1 VAASTGSV
9 TVTIPST
16 AVAVPLAVPAVKTP
30 TTSTPTVPA
39 RLSFFDTPNSEKR
52 TVIVGLGEVLL
63 AGRVP
68 ANTLSASINGYR
80 LKGYEPGSSRFIY
93 RARGDLRNLGYG
105 KNTYTLSVTG
115 ANGARI
121 LETKELWIATSEAE
135 ASKIRDSWNPK
146 IVAPSPVTVSNTGTT
161 APAIASTAALQST
174 SSTGAV
180 VATGSTNSTSSTN
193 SGGVTTESTNS
204 GTILPSKAN
213 PVVSVKKEAPSRDLY
228 TRDGKRATFQIRV
241 LNPLGEISTAAESIK
256 NTLES
261 LGFAVNI
268 DEVDGNMESL
278 QNVTKR
284 AGKNYDILVT
294 GVNLG
299 YMGTYIS
306 PYLHSGQVQD
316 GFNFSLLRNQGLD
329 ILLEELSTRNITGGA
344 KTQIF
349 SKISAILRKEAVL
362 LPIGAIEY
370 HFFVDKLVRDFSEV
384 SLLLRAREISSP
396 IRESYLGQQYIL
408 NFSNKSLSGFIQW
421 MRIQLF
427 SPSHSSP

>member
-1 VAASTGSV
+1 VSGAASQ
-9 TVTIPST
+9 
-16 AVAVPLAVPAVKTP
+16 A
-30 TTSTPTVPA
+30 
-39 RLSFFDTPNSEKR
+39 
-52 TVIVGLGEVLL
+52 
-63 AGRVP
+63 
-68 ANTLSASINGYR
+68 
-80 LKGYEPGSSRFIY
+80 
-93 RARGDLRNLGYG
+93 
-105 KNTYTLSVTG
+105 
-115 ANGARI
+115 
-121 LETKELWIATSEAE
+121 
-135 ASKIRDSWNPK
+135 
-146 IVAPSPVTVSNTGTT
+146 
-161 APAIASTAALQST
+161 T
-174 SSTGAV
+174 SSTGAM

-193 SGGVTTESTNS
+193 SGGVATESSNT
-204 GTILPSKAN
+204 GTVPPIKIDPI
-213 PVVSVKKEAPSRDLY
+213 VSVKKEVPSRDLY
-228 TRDGKRATFQIRV
+228 TRDGKRATLQIRV

-261 LGFAVNI
+261 FGFAVNI
-268 DEVDGNMESL
+268 DEVDGSIENL

-316 GFNFSLLRNQGLD
+316 GFNFALLRNQGLD

-384 SLLLRAREISSP
+384 PLLLRAREISSP
-396 IRESYLGQQYIL
+396 VRESYLGQQYIV
-408 NFSNKSLSGFIQW
+408 NFSTKSFSGFIQW

-427 SPSHSSP
+427 PPSHSSL